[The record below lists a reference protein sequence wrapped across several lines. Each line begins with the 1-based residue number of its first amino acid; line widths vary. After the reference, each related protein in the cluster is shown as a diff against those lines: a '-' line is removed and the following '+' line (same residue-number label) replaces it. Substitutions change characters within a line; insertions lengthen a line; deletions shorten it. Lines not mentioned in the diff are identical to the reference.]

1 MQLNLIVIFA
11 IVGFIGVSAVSHH
24 QLPFHHVLRSMSE
37 DSFSVYNVTLTTKSG
52 IVKSSFESKVEVL
65 MKMIIR
71 PYKNSTIHVRVEE
84 EKGTAT
90 NENIYSSPPDE
101 LFDRI
106 EPLQNFKNFEFLLT
120 QKGQLILRKDEKDIN
135 ARKAIASLLLFDWK
149 ALPEKSKSYNFHFL
163 RAIYGDC
170 YATTSVKWDKEL
182 QIEQNYY
189 PNHCYDFQKI
199 AFNTDDANV
208 AYKTEA
214 LHMKNH
220 RKFYFSQNPGKYFL
234 KKLEA
239 KQYIFLSTG
248 QSNDIEHFLHTFY
261 DIQHDEEAEIAT
273 ESPSEQLFDF
283 ASLHDIMITPLVDT
297 LLVNES
303 YKDVVSF
310 PDEGITKEEMY
321 QEIEGILKHVAGINE
336 AEIVQDPYSDI
347 VERTVNKGTT
357 NALDYMKLF
366 TTEDFSVIY
375 QRALN
380 NKENGKI
387 LETFLELL
395 PLVGS
400 PSATIFTTKLIME
413 PKLELNRE
421 KMLSK
426 LTESIRHINFEALDY
441 LKRLTMMKDAPSGAF
456 LAYSAA
462 LFVLHKKIPDECV
475 DSATNSSNIKLPFG
489 DCYLWEKGLEYYNKG
504 LYYFKER
511 LTKSE
516 DYAEQVEIIQAL
528 GNLQDYKISFILSN
542 YNTTNEDLMIH
553 IMSAI
558 AKTSFGH
565 QDIIHYFQDIIMQDL
580 PTEVRAFA
588 LSLIIKKYRGNQS
601 LNFDMLARRLHEDKD
616 HELYNMFVSSAQIL
630 IDQEELPWNA
640 NTVLG
645 RMNPAARSRRF
656 FWKPQGN
663 AKNSF
668 ALGGHII
675 FDNKTRGFKQLQFE
689 ILQKSPYGAYKSVS
703 SFLLRASD
711 VALISR
717 LNNFGTEFFE
727 QKNFTYELIL
737 SEGSRTVFSTVAE
750 YDFDSL
756 KAQLIHFYQGQTF
769 DLLVPRDSSRFD
781 ISSINHFD
789 YFFPTDSGKYA
800 RFYDQTPLAIDFKLQ
815 TNSKTEGN
823 KKIYGFVFSLNATLQ
838 NAWGMEIFQPNLMA
852 FQGTRESSNFH
863 FVQQIALD
871 CFYDPNKN
879 DYRNWY
885 IAKNKDLDPLLELN
899 YRKNTEIYLNP
910 LKESNATKR
919 QSAPTFIEVTDDK
932 RSTHESKEI
941 LAEGHLS
948 DLGIYYNMEILRCQ
962 APRSDCSFSQS
973 LSEMMNRKP
982 FSDAVS
988 HSPGDF
994 LASLITSMAQSF
1006 TTRSIYGVQW
1016 NALMQSS
1023 KAFDTAKIGLRIQ
1036 KETKITFFELS
1047 DRKDKVRVNYMFNL
1061 DAMQF
1066 VRIPAGGLATA
1077 LCIDFEIYQRQ
1088 MPEWKMEIFYGH
1100 YEGKNMKCPK
1110 YQTEIYIEGSSN
1122 FNEEQLEYTKIKSLT
1137 YAQCRPASEILPS
1150 EEAENTY
1157 TCAKAATMFRDI
1169 VMWVHY
1175 KNIQPEA
1182 ADFFRSLGFWLFSN
1196 SNTFRKSAEGAKSS
1210 GTFDIGIYRPMHSD
1224 EDFEM
1229 TLSTPE
1235 DTFTVK
1241 GSSKWFLMENS
1252 AFQSVNSLIED
1263 LFAST
1268 ICRIYPEDLP
1278 HNATHW
1284 TLVGQMNDNHLVFAQ
1299 RFGEDQLS
1307 LRISTRNQEMK
1318 FFPRDDDV
1326 QYDVHVSENE
1336 IDSMPMSYTKNRL
1349 STISVGHTI
1358 FILGQYLWRGYN
1370 AAIGY
1375 NGKSIFVKASQL
1387 VFSKNCD
1394 WV

>member
-347 VERTVNKGTT
+347 VERT
-357 NALDYMKLF
+357 
-366 TTEDFSVIY
+366 
-375 QRALN
+375 
-380 NKENGKI
+380 
-387 LETFLELL
+387 
-395 PLVGS
+395 
-400 PSATIFTTKLIME
+400 
-413 PKLELNRE
+413 
-421 KMLSK
+421 
-426 LTESIRHINFEALDY
+426 
-441 LKRLTMMKDAPSGAF
+441 
-456 LAYSAA
+456 
-462 LFVLHKKIPDECV
+462 
-475 DSATNSSNIKLPFG
+475 
-489 DCYLWEKGLEYYNKG
+489 
-504 LYYFKER
+504 ER

-769 DLLVPRDSSRFD
+769 DLIVPRDFSRFD

-1375 NGKSIFVKASQL
+1375 NGKNLPHNATHWTLVGQMNDNHLVFAQRFGEDQLSLRISTRNQEMKFFPRDDDVQYDVHVSENEIDSMPMSYTKNRLSTISVGHTIFILGQYLWRGYNAAIGYNGKSIFVKASQL